1 MASLV
6 AEMGG
11 KTKGP
16 AQQLFHLFFFFSLLL
31 VLYEAQFLDTNNSG
45 ISLMSFDSFCSSL
58 AASVCYHTRSVANTS
73 TAAITSS
80 GISSSGGGGHGGSSS
95 GDAGGG
101 DSASSDSGSGYGSAT
116 YHPRNDGG
124 YHHNRRKNGGSSC
137 GVSFHTMLAATAFLA
152 AALTPADRC

>member
-1 MASLV
+1 MRNSTWR
-6 AEMGG
+6 EMVDEWGG

-16 AQQLFHLFFFFSLLL
+16 AQQLFHLFFFSLLL
-31 VLYEAQFLDTNNSG
+31 VLYEAQFLDTNS
-45 ISLMSFDSFCSSL
+45 
-58 AASVCYHTRSVANTS
+58 SVANTS

>member
-1 MASLV
+1 MRNSTWR
-6 AEMGG
+6 EMVDEWGG

-16 AQQLFHLFFFFSLLL
+16 AQQLFHLFFFSLLL
-31 VLYEAQFLDTNNSG
+31 VLYEAQFLDTNS
-45 ISLMSFDSFCSSL
+45 SVPQRASL